1 MAGAAGL
8 CRFRTGENPWSF
20 TEEPQLLSRMPSGR
34 AQMAELVDALV
45 SGTSGRKAVGVRV
58 PFWAGYRMARTT
70 PPSTRS
76 AAPDVADA
84 AGEHT

>member
-1 MAGAAGL
+1 MAGTAALSGSAIEEA
-8 CRFRTGENPWSF
+8 FGTAA
-20 TEEPQLLSRMPSGR
+20 EEPQLLSRMPSGR

-58 PFWAGYRMARTT
+58 PFWAGYGMARTT